1 MQTARKSAPKKAAAA
16 SKPQLPAKAPK
27 AAKVAKTSA
36 VASTLNSL
44 GNSTE
49 SRVAISK
56 LRHGLIA
63 VVKISDELKIALQR
77 VMDLRHIFHMSQSNR
92 AKIVQILDKKETIE
106 FQYSAHG
113 IDGDCR
119 EKMSVLCRGILDELS
134 SSDLTEGLES
144 LSVLMEPT
152 DDLSMLNLFRYQ
164 RNCSVDMHEDQ
175 GMSRPFM
182 NRVVV

>member
-1 MQTARKSAPKKAAAA
+1 MARTMQCQPKKTAPKKATAA
-16 SKPQLPAKAPK
+16 SKPQRPAKAPK
-27 AAKVAKTSA
+27 AAKAANNQSRL
-36 VASTLNSL
+36 SNSL

-49 SRVAISK
+49 SRVAVSK

-77 VMDLRHIFHMSQSNR
+77 VMDLRYIFYMSQSNR
-92 AKIVQILDKKETIE
+92 AKIVQVLDKKETIE
-106 FQYSAHG
+106 FQYSVSG

-119 EKMSVLCRGILDELS
+119 GVMSALCRGILDVLS

-144 LSVLMEPT
+144 LSALMEPI
-152 DDLSMLNLFRYQ
+152 DDLSMLNLFRYE

-175 GMSRPFM
+175 GMSHLLYL
-182 NRVVV
+182 

>member
-1 MQTARKSAPKKAAAA
+1 MARTMQCQPKKTAPKKATAA
-16 SKPQLPAKAPK
+16 SKPQPPVKAPK
-27 AAKVAKTSA
+27 AAKVAKTAA
-36 VASTLNSL
+36 VVSTHQSYLSNSL

-49 SRVAISK
+49 SRVAVSK

-63 VVKISDELKIALQR
+63 VVNISDELKIALQR

-92 AKIVQILDKKETIE
+92 AKIVQVLDKKETIE
-106 FQYSAHG
+106 FQHSANG

-119 EKMSVLCRGILDELS
+119 VEMTALCRGILDELS

-144 LSVLMEPT
+144 LSALMEPI

-164 RNCSVDMHEDQ
+164 RHCSVDMHEDQ
-175 GMSRPFM
+175 GM
-182 NRVVV
+182 